1 MNRLAELLPF
11 NAGETVASYC
21 SRLAAA
27 CGYRHARSF
36 GFDLG
41 FRFQGLAIGDEPEL
55 EKFASILDVSASSLS
70 PGAVVTDG
78 HMNVLACE
86 KLTRSHMERQRLRFC
101 PFCVQDDERDK
112 GGRRGF
118 RSYGRLS
125 WLVKPIRACRHHG
138 ARLITSDRKMH
149 PMFIHDFAANLAA
162 EADNFDS
169 LLAAAVPMEP
179 DTLQRYVE
187 ARLGGA
193 ETGSAW
199 LDTMPL
205 YVAVRLC
212 ETVGASERHGIR
224 FHSNGLDEHERSA
237 CAGAGLDLLRDG
249 ENDFRDW
256 LQSRLVRF
264 LSSKGD
270 MGGRAL
276 FGRLYEWLAHETSDE
291 AFNPVRDIMRNVA
304 LSNLPFGPG
313 DDFFGPITERRL
325 HSVHSASKEFGVHP
339 KRLRKLLSNCGLVSV
354 EDSAKTFERIL
365 LDAATMERF
374 AVEAGSSLDVPEA
387 KAYLGAGRV
396 QFEQLVKHG
405 FIKPH
410 GGDRSAS
417 DKAVDR
423 RFSPIDLGE
432 FLGRLR
438 SAVTG
443 SDDRGLSS
451 LQEVVR
457 KAGCTFAEVIG
468 LILGGELRTVA
479 LSADCVG
486 IAAIRLDV
494 DEVKERTAGE
504 DHRCVTLRR
513 LERLIPASSRI
524 IKALV
529 DGGHMPTVQRRNP
542 VKRNMQTVVEPGAFV
557 AFMEE
562 FVSLGSLATGC
573 GTRTWS
579 LKRELDDAGV
589 SPVFIA
595 ADMPFY
601 RRPEILAYMFSE

>member
-70 PGAVVTDG
+70 SGAVVTNG

-118 RSYGRLS
+118 RPYGRLS
-125 WLVKPIRACRHHG
+125 WLVKPIRACRHHRV
-138 ARLITSDRKMH
+138 RLITSDRKMH

-162 EADNFDS
+162 EADKFND
-169 LLAAAVPMEP
+169 LLSAAAPMEP

-187 ARLGGA
+187 ARLRGA
-193 ETGSAW
+193 KTGSAW

-224 FHSNGLDEHERSA
+224 FHSNALDEREWST
-237 CAGAGLDLLRDG
+237 CAGAGFDLLRDG
-249 ENDFRDW
+249 ENDFRNW
-256 LQSRLVRF
+256 LQSHLVSF
-264 LSSKGD
+264 LRSKHD
-270 MGGRAL
+270 MGGRAI
-276 FGRLYEWLAHETSDE
+276 FGRLYEWLAHETSDV
-291 AFNPVRDIMRNVA
+291 AFNPIRDIMRDVA
-304 LSNLPFGPG
+304 LCNIPLGPG
-313 DDFFGPITERRL
+313 DDFFGPVTERRL
-325 HSVHSASKEFGVHP
+325 HSVYSASKKFGVHP

-354 EDSAKTFERIL
+354 QDSAKTFERVL
-365 LDAATMERF
+365 LDAAVMERF
-374 AVEAGSSLDVPEA
+374 AVEARSSLDVPEA
-387 KAYLGAGRV
+387 KAYLGVRRV
-396 QFEQLVKHG
+396 QFERLVKHE

-417 DKAVDR
+417 NNTVDR
-423 RFSPIDLGE
+423 RFLPVDLDE

-438 SAVTG
+438 SAVTC
-443 SDDRGLSS
+443 SDNRGLSS

-479 LSADCVG
+479 LSPDCVG

-494 DEVKERTAGE
+494 DEVKKGTACE
-504 DHRCVTLRR
+504 DHRCITLHR
-513 LERLIPASSRI
+513 LETLIPAPSRI

-529 DGGHMPTVQRRNP
+529 GGGHLPSVQRQNP
-542 VKRNMQTVVEPGAFV
+542 VKRNMQTVVEAGAFL

-562 FVSLGSLATGC
+562 FVSLGSLATAC
-573 GTRTWS
+573 GTKTWS
-579 LKRELDDAGV
+579 LKRELDNAGV

-601 RRPEILAYMFSE
+601 RRPETLAYMFSE